1 MNKLANLFK
10 LIFISSPKDYTAKN
24 KSRLLLPVLSCGL
37 DEGGWGELEC
47 KDILSVHPGIICQLK
62 LEKTNL

>member
-10 LIFISSPKDYTAKN
+10 LIFISSPKDYTAK
-24 KSRLLLPVLSCGL
+24 KQELLLPVLSCGL

-62 LEKTNL
+62 LGKTNL